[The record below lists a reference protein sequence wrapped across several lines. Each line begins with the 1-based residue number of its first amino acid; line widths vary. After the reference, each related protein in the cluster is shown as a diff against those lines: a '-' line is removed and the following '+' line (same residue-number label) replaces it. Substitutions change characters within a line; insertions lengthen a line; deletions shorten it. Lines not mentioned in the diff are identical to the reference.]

1 MRVREQV
8 PEQVPER
15 VQLREP
21 EQAQLQQ
28 VPERERERER
38 VPMRRHNLWRQWPG
52 SKKHFSSIR
61 PRCFS
66 KPRHSNCA
74 SC

>member
-1 MRVREQV
+1 MQARELV
-8 PEQVPER
+8 GGQVPER

-21 EQAQLQQ
+21 VQAQLQQ
-28 VPERERERER
+28 VPEREREQ